1 MIRVGSVPVIHIRE
15 EDIQKMIRH
24 SETESPKEAC
34 GILAGRVDGDRIQ
47 VTQVLECENVH
58 SNPTVEFFI
67 KPEDQLRVF
76 LEVEK
81 TEDLVVV
88 GFYHSHPR
96 GPSSP
101 SQIDAAKNYW
111 PDHPMA
117 IISLLPEPEVSFWE
131 WADGTYRS
139 LDAVRERF

>member
-1 MIRVGSVPVIHIRE
+1 MPVIHIRE
-15 EDIQKMIRH
+15 KDIQKMIRH
-24 SETESPKEAC
+24 SEAESPEEAC
-34 GILAGRVDGDRIQ
+34 GILAGRVDRDRIQ
-47 VTQVLECENVH
+47 VTQVHECENVH

-101 SQIDAAKNYW
+101 SQTDASKNYW

-117 IISLLPEPEVSFWE
+117 IISLLPEPDVSFWG
-131 WADGTYRS
+131 WSNAAYHS
-139 LDAVRERF
+139 LKAVRERF